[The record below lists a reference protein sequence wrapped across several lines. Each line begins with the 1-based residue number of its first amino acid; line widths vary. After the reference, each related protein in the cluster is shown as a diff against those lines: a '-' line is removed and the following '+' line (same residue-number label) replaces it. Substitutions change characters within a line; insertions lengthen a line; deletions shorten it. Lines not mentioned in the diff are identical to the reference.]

1 MSNKDLALKILEKKD
16 EAVTKVNGL
25 KVSVEQVI
33 NWSAMTL
40 KEISGGLPEKEEDFL
55 DILRIL
61 ADEALTWDNL
71 GVGVKQIAEIADGP
85 VIGRGLKLLDKYC
98 LDRWFGEDWYV
109 KLKEK
114 IG

>member
-1 MSNKDLALKILEKKD
+1 MTNKELALKILEKKD
-16 EAVTKVNGL
+16 EAIVKVTDL
-25 KVSVEQVI
+25 KKSVEGVLD
-33 NWSAMTL
+33 WASLSL
-40 KEISGGLPEKEEDFL
+40 KEISGGLPETEEDFL

-71 GVGVKQIAEIADGP
+71 GIPAKQIAEIADGP
-85 VIGRGLKLLDKYC
+85 VIGRGLKLIDKYC
-98 LDRWFGEDWYV
+98 LDRWFGEDWYI